1 MLTVPQQTREPTPT
15 PSWNIGSPASSSDRR
30 SSRRIPH
37 SNTFNSMGTAD
48 TNTSIE
54 IPTGQSARSKVRL
67 SFLKRSTSQTQQVQ
81 EAVLAP
87 ITNGNT
93 NGSPLQVIKD
103 VTPQKAGIS
112 TDTTPRGRGDTTTT
126 RSRSRSKENQRH
138 SYFHR
143 TDKEEESSW
152 VTSSDLH
159 SRTDTQSRG
168 DANSRS
174 ASTIKQK
181 ESPVRRS
188 SSSQRPETGVSSPST
203 GSVGRGVSSVKKRLS
218 LLKLGKKNSKGN
230 LLMGGLREED

>member
-1 MLTVPQQTREPTPT
+1 MLTVPQQTRESTPT

-30 SSRRIPH
+30 SSRRIPN
-37 SNTFNSMGTAD
+37 SNTLNSMGTAD

-54 IPTGQSARSKVRL
+54 TPTGQGARAKVRL
-67 SFLKRSTSQTQQVQ
+67 SFLKRNTSQTQQVQ

-93 NGSPLQVIKD
+93 TGSPLQVIKD
-103 VTPQKAGIS
+103 VTPQKTRVSKDI
-112 TDTTPRGRGDTTTT
+112 PRGRGDSTTT
-126 RSRSRSKENQRH
+126 RSRSRSKENSHRH

-143 TDKEEESSW
+143 PDKEEESSW

-159 SRTDTQSRG
+159 SRTDVHSRG
-168 DANSRS
+168 DMNSRS
-174 ASTIKQK
+174 TGSVKQK
-181 ESPVRRS
+181 ETPSRRS
-188 SSSQRPETGVSSPST
+188 SSSQRPENGVSSPST

-230 LLMGGLREED
+230 LLMGGLREEE